1 MTQPYQFVIGEIALE
16 TVQPLTYTHHG
27 VKDLPQMIRGVDAE
41 GKPLRTVYL
50 PAGQLRGRIRH
61 EAALAVMRG
70 KGEKVKLEE
79 AYMLALGQD
88 LRPEEDEA
96 PEEIRLGDQL
106 KLRAA
111 NPFLDLFG
119 TWKLSSRLY
128 VSHLMPDQNV
138 QPDIVRSIRRDLDTN
153 EDIMNEL
160 GDGEQDRMYERQ
172 AMQSGASKVGKFI
185 EIAERELKVARRAKD
200 KAKIDELELKIAELK
215 AQKKSQKGEDESD
228 NTKHLVEHFVIP
240 AGITLRGKVTIQNPK
255 PADLNTLIAA
265 FGGISVKPFFGAQ
278 RARGCGEVRGSVTFR
293 TTTGETLATIKFGD
307 FQPADVQMTEAGKAF
322 IESGSPTRQ

>member
-1 MTQPYQFVIGEIALE
+1 MTQQYQFLIGDISLE

-70 KGEKVKLEE
+70 KDEKVKLEE

-138 QPDIVRSIRRDLDTN
+138 QPDTLRSIRRDLDTN

-160 GDGEQDRMYERQ
+160 GADEQDRMYDRQ

-185 EIAERELKVARRAKD
+185 EIAERELKVAKRAKD
-200 KAKIDELELKIAELK
+200 KAKVDELEAKIAELK
-215 AQKKSQKGEDESD
+215 AQKKTQKGEDESD

-240 AGITLRGKVTIQNPK
+240 AGIMLRGKLTIEHPK
-255 PADLNTLIAA
+255 PTDLSTLIVA

-278 RARGCGEVRGSVTFR
+278 RARGCGEVRGAVTFR

-307 FQPADVQMTEAGKAF
+307 FQPADVQMTGTGKTF
-322 IESGSPTRQ
+322 IESGSPT

>member
-1 MTQPYQFVIGEIALE
+1 MAQPYQFVIADISLE

-27 VKDLPQMIRGVDAE
+27 INDLPQMIRGVDAE
-41 GKPLRTVYL
+41 GKPLRTVFL

-88 LRPEEDEA
+88 LRPEEDTA
-96 PEEIRLGDQL
+96 PEEVRLGDQL

-111 NPFLDLFG
+111 NPLLDLFG

-138 QPDIVRSIRRDLDTN
+138 QPDVLRSIRRDLDTN

-160 GDGEQDRMYERQ
+160 SDEEQDRMYERQ
-172 AMQSGASKVGKFI
+172 SKQASASKVGTFI
-185 EIAERELKVARRAKD
+185 DIAERELKVAKRAKD
-200 KAKIDELELKIAELK
+200 KVKIDELEAKVTELK
-215 AQKKSQKGEDESD
+215 AQKKAQKGEDDSE

-240 AGITLRGKVTIQNPK
+240 AGIALRGKVTIQSPK
-255 PADLNTLIAA
+255 PADVTTLVTA
-265 FGGISVKPFFGAQ
+265 FNGISVKPFFGAQ
-278 RARGCGEVRGSVTFR
+278 RARGCGEVRGTVTFR
-293 TTTGETLATIKFGD
+293 TTDGETLATIKFGD
-307 FQPADVQMTEAGKAF
+307 FRPADVHWTDAGMAF
-322 IESGSPTRQ
+322 VEPGKSGV

>member
-1 MTQPYQFVIGEIALE
+1 MTQPYQFVIGDISLE

-70 KGEKVKLEE
+70 KDEKVKLEE

-96 PEEIRLGDQL
+96 PEEVRLGDQL

-138 QPDIVRSIRRDLDTN
+138 QPDIIRSIRRDLDTN

-160 GDGEQDRMYERQ
+160 GDGEQDRMYEVDP
-172 AMQSGASKVGKFI
+172 GFKT
-185 EIAERELKVARRAKD
+185 
-200 KAKIDELELKIAELK
+200 KI
-215 AQKKSQKGEDESD
+215 
-228 NTKHLVEHFVIP
+228 
-240 AGITLRGKVTIQNPK
+240 
-255 PADLNTLIAA
+255 
-265 FGGISVKPFFGAQ
+265 
-278 RARGCGEVRGSVTFR
+278 
-293 TTTGETLATIKFGD
+293 
-307 FQPADVQMTEAGKAF
+307 
-322 IESGSPTRQ
+322 

>member
-1 MTQPYQFVIGEIALE
+1 MTQPYQFIIGDISLE

-70 KGEKVKLEE
+70 RTEKVKLEE

-88 LRPEEDEA
+88 LRPKEDEV
-96 PEEIRLGDQL
+96 PEEVRLGDQL

-128 VSHLMPDQNV
+128 VSHLMPEQNV
-138 QPDIVRSIRRDLDTN
+138 QPDIFHSIRRDLDTN

-160 GDGEQDRMYERQ
+160 SDGEEDRMYERQ
-172 AMQSGASKVGKFI
+172 AKQSSASKVGTFI
-185 EIAERELKVARRAKD
+185 EIAERELKTAKRAKD
-200 KAKIDELELKIAELK
+200 KAKIDEIEAKIAELK
-215 AQKKSQKGEDESD
+215 TQKKTQKGEDESE
-228 NTKHLVEHFVIP
+228 NTKHLVEHFAIP
-240 AGITLRGKVTIQNPK
+240 AGITLRGKLTIENPK
-255 PADLNTLIAA
+255 STDLNTLISA

-278 RARGCGEVRGSVTFR
+278 RARGCGEVRGEVIFR
-293 TTTGETLATIKFGD
+293 TTAGEVLAAIKFGD
-307 FQPADVQMTEAGKAF
+307 FHPANVQMTQAGKSF
-322 IESGSPTRQ
+322 IGSGSPT